1 MMDIRF
7 YALSLNLRG
16 RPVLQNVSGHMQK
29 GKVTVILGANG
40 AGKSSLL
47 SCLASLRTPDS
58 GTVMLGEDALSNI
71 PAELRARRI
80 GLLPQQAD
88 IHWEIN
94 VRALVALGRLP
105 HHGRWSRS
113 AADDAAIDKAMEQTD
128 CAQFA
133 DRKALRLSGGEQARV
148 LLARV
153 LAGEPDWVLA
163 DEPLA
168 NLDPAHQMDAV
179 TCLKNVAQA
188 GAGVALVL
196 HDLTQAARIADHV
209 IILNNG
215 RIQAAGTCAQV
226 LTHEQL
232 AKAFGVSVHIG
243 EDDQGAP
250 ILTPVGRANGA
261 AGA

>member
-1 MMDIRF
+1 MDLCF
-7 YALSLNLRG
+7 NALSLTLRD
-16 RPVLQNVSGHMQK
+16 RPVLQDVSGHLQK

-47 SCLASLRTPDS
+47 SCLAGIRIPDS
-58 GTVMLGEDALSNI
+58 GSVTLGDQPLLER
-71 PAELRARRI
+71 PPHERARQI

-105 HHGRWSRS
+105 HQGRWGTRNP
-113 AADDAAIDKAMEQTD
+113 ADDAAIAKAMAQTD
-128 CAQFA
+128 CTQFA

-179 TCLKNVAQA
+179 NCLKDVARA

-215 RIQAAGTCAQV
+215 RIQAAGTSAEV
-226 LTHEQL
+226 LTRPQL
-232 AKAFGVSVHIG
+232 ADAFGVSVHIG
-243 EDDQGAP
+243 KDDQGAP
-250 ILTPVGRANGA
+250 IITPVGRAT
-261 AGA
+261 

>member
-1 MMDIRF
+1 MDIRF
-7 YALSLNLRG
+7 DGLSLTLRG
-16 RPVLQNVSGHMQK
+16 RSILQNVSGHLQR
-29 GKVTVILGANG
+29 GKVTAILGANG

-47 SCLASLRTPDS
+47 SCLAGLRTPDS
-58 GTVMLGEDALSNI
+58 GMIFLNDQPLTSMPSQV
-71 PAELRARRI
+71 RARQI

-94 VRALVALGRLP
+94 VRALVALGRLA
-105 HHGRWSRS
+105 HQGRWGKS
-113 AADDAAIDKAMEQTD
+113 AADDAAIVKAMKQTD
-128 CAQFA
+128 CLQFA

-179 TCLKNVAQA
+179 SCLKNVARG
-188 GAGVALVL
+188 GAGVVLVL

-209 IILNNG
+209 IIMKAG

-226 LTHEQL
+226 LTHDQL
-232 AKAFGVSVHIG
+232 AEAFGVTVHI
-243 EDDQGAP
+243 DSDAQGAP
-250 ILTPVGRANGA
+250 IITPIRRA
-261 AGA
+261 